1 MVSKLQRRAL
11 NASVRWRSGRRV
23 GSCPVLR
30 LTVTLH
36 LQALSHCLYADFR
49 SFRSTWEAHS
59 ILSGPGS
66 VLGSSEGFKVNWTL
80 LSASSASSSWF
91 SCWTSFIISSGSFS
105 SGIARQS
112 FCTSSFKSLGI
123 NLLLHE
129 LRATRLHSPC
139 SLPILRC
146 NFPRPAFTF
155 RENRVSVLFD
165 KFLNGF
171 EWNSCNRYFPRRHR
185 SSSSMWA
192 A

>member
-1 MVSKLQRRAL
+1 
-11 NASVRWRSGRRV
+11 
-23 GSCPVLR
+23 
-30 LTVTLH
+30 TVTLH

-112 FCTSSFKSLGI
+112 FCTVLFKSLAI
-123 NLLLHE
+123 LLLLHE
-129 LRATRLHSPC
+129 LCATRLHSPC
-139 SLPILRC
+139 SFSFLRC
-146 NFPRPAFTF
+146 IFPVPAFPF
-155 RENRVSVLFD
+155 RENRVSVLFN

-171 EWNSCNRYFPRRHR
+171 EGTWCIGFFPRRHR